1 MNLFFRAKHIAA
13 RGTDAWTKVGFAL
26 HLTLSSAAKVWR
38 EHKGDHIVFALEGGN
53 SWRKEF
59 YTPYKQNRKEKRQAM
74 TDDEIEEDELFFEGY
89 NALVEFLY
97 KRSNCTVLQAP
108 GAEGDDMIA
117 QWTHK
122 HPDDEHTIISSD
134 TDFVQ
139 LLKKNISQYNGVTNQ
154 LHTINGIFDDNG
166 KLVVDKKTGEPK
178 AVPDPEWE
186 LFFKCIRGDKSDN
199 IFSSFPG
206 ARVKGTKNKI
216 GMREAFDDRI
226 TQGYNWNNFMLQRWL
241 DHKQKEHK
249 VLDDYNR
256 NVLLVDLTRQPDL
269 IKDVMDIAIANAYL
283 KEPASQVGTH
293 LLKFCGKWELTQ
305 IAKFPTNYVEFLN
318 AKLPEMEL

>member
-26 HLTLSSAAKVWR
+26 HLTLSSAAKVYR

-59 YTPYKQNRKEKRQAM
+59 YTPYKQNRAEKRAAM

-89 NALVEFLY
+89 NALTEFLHT
-97 KRSNCTVLQAP
+97 RTNCTVLQAP
-108 GAEGDDMIA
+108 GAEGDDVIA
-117 QWTHK
+117 RWTQT
-122 HPDDEHTIISSD
+122 HPDDDHTIISSD
-134 TDFVQ
+134 TDFIQ
-139 LLKKNISQYNGVTNQ
+139 LLKKNIAQYNGVTNQ
-154 LHTINGIFDDNG
+154 LHTIAGIFDDNG
-166 KLVVDKKTGEPK
+166 KLVIDKKTGEPK
-178 AVPDPEWE
+178 PVPNPDWE

-216 GMREAFDDRI
+216 GMQEAFDDRI

-241 DHKQKEHK
+241 DHNNKEHK
-249 VLDDYNR
+249 VIDDYTR
-256 NVLLVDLTRQPDL
+256 NVLLVDLKRQPDL
-269 IKDVMDIAIANAYL
+269 IVDVMDNAIANAYM
-283 KEPASQVGTH
+283 KEPVSQVGTH

-305 IAKFPTNYVEFLN
+305 IAKFPNNYTGFLN
-318 AKLPEMEL
+318 AKLPEIDL